1 MAYIGGSYLDLAVM
15 RMADEK
21 ETLDWNDKK
30 EIERLARMNRL
41 MIVIIWSFVI
51 AVTLLMIVYLM

>member
-51 AVTLLMIVYLM
+51 VVTLLMIVYLM